1 MTTVFKPAGTR
12 HKPALHD
19 ASQIAMYLRNYAV
32 LIGDATELAEEW
44 ATMAEQEQIHHRS
57 LAMQI
62 WGMRHTL
69 GELYRT
75 NQLTPTQ
82 VQELTRLD
90 HALLEQAAAIETAY
104 GPSIWQL
111 VRNLVDWGTP
121 LSEEEGSVQ
130 LAVPVRALPELA
142 KHFAR

>member
-1 MTTVFKPAGTR
+1 MTVFKHTGTQ
-12 HKPALHD
+12 HKPVMRD

-32 LIGDATELAEEW
+32 LIGDAAELAAEW
-44 ATMAEQEQIHHRS
+44 STMAEQEQIHHRS
-57 LAMQI
+57 LAMQM

-75 NQLTPTQ
+75 NQLSPDQ
-82 VQELTRLD
+82 VQELAHLD
-90 HALLEQAAAIETAY
+90 HALLEQAASIEIAY

-111 VRNLVDWGTP
+111 VRNLLTWGTP
-121 LSEEEGSVQ
+121 LSEEQGSVQ
-130 LAVPVRALPELA
+130 MAVPVGALPELA